1 MGPNEIHLRV
11 LRESTDVVT
20 KSFLMTFEKTQQS
33 GKVPGDWKK
42 ANVIPIFKK
51 GRKDDLRNYSPISLT
66 SVPGKIVEYILLEAM
81 LRHME
86 EREFRLLVLCLL
98 RVLGSASPVVH
109 ASTSSCSCEQPGY
122 LLLETKPAVCLEP
135 N

>member
-42 ANVIPIFKK
+42 VNVIPIFKK
-51 GRKDDLRNYSPISLT
+51 AR
-66 SVPGKIVEYILLEAM
+66 
-81 LRHME
+81 
-86 EREFRLLVLCLL
+86 
-98 RVLGSASPVVH
+98 
-109 ASTSSCSCEQPGY
+109 
-122 LLLETKPAVCLEP
+122 
-135 N
+135 